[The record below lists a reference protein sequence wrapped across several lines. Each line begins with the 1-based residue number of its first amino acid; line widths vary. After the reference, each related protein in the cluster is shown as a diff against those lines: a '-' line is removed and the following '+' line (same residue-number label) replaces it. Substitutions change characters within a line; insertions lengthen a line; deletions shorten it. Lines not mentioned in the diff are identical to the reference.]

1 MILRRTSHWNVSDY
15 SLRKTWYWAEIII
28 FLVCYITK
36 SGEIS
41 VGKVKAVKHRTP

>member
-1 MILRRTSHWNVSDY
+1 MLGPVEACWGLGVCVREY
-15 SLRKTWYWAEIII
+15 CFEIII